1 MDPPTAAVHL
11 HIPEDAQ
18 MSFSVTSPN
27 QNEDNKNGT
36 KVAEERILIEARK
49 HLKWNKIM
57 QKEIDFPLKI
67 LKQNFNSIWCCPT
80 KVQIL

>member
-18 MSFSVTSPN
+18 MSFSVTSPS

-49 HLKWNKIM
+49 HLK
-57 QKEIDFPLKI
+57 
-67 LKQNFNSIWCCPT
+67 
-80 KVQIL
+80 